1 LLLIDDFSLSK
12 ASKTLRFREEKM
24 FGAEFLTVVVI
35 TLWLLSES
43 NFDFKAYGDALADV
57 ITTPTCENCPK
68 TKCDDPSCQQVTPP
82 LSAYPS
88 YGGAS
93 PPPSGYSVYGVPPP
107 PVPAPP
113 HKTGLGQSKCPPA
126 ASVQCCTPPAP
137 YTFGYGYGPPN
148 PYYAPPNLYTYVP
161 YGKGEG
167 HASMILPFLAPLIT
181 LFSSVIFLL

>member
-1 LLLIDDFSLSK
+1 
-12 ASKTLRFREEKM
+12 M

-68 TKCDDPSCQQVTPP
+68 TKCDDDPSCQQVTPP

-107 PVPAPP
+107 PPP
-113 HKTGLGQSKCPPA
+113 HKTGLGQSQCPPA

-137 YTFGYGYGPPN
+137 YTFGYGYGYGPPN

-181 LFSSVIFLL
+181 LFSSFIFLL